1 MMVKVNVMCE
11 IQSVTRAPKGVLRE
25 GIAPTLW
32 ADVAAAPLYGNDI
45 RAATKGRGVQRRAVK
60 IYKGESK

>member
-32 ADVAAAPLYGNDI
+32 ADVVAAPLYGNDI
-45 RAATKGRGVQRRAVK
+45 RAATKGGVF
-60 IYKGESK
+60 KGEL